1 MGTSKQTVN
10 AEIIPYIFY
19 RDVPIALDW
28 LARTFGFTEE
38 APAAALETSSL
49 S

>member
-19 RDVPIALDW
+19 RNVPTALDW
-28 LARTFGFTEE
+28 LARTFGFTE
-38 APAAALETSSL
+38 APATALETSSL

>member
-19 RDVPIALDW
+19 RDVPTALDW
-28 LARTFGFTEE
+28 LARTFGFTE
-38 APAAALETSSL
+38 PPRLRWRPPPCRD
-49 S
+49 